1 MFYAILPSTPA
12 IFAVQPDSP
21 DLSDVGSAELLAK
34 LERHFMLPVALVTWN
49 DSGTFR
55 CFGHSID
62 EEAVTS
68 EDLVWR
74 EFALPTESDLPF

>member
-1 MFYAILPSTPA
+1 MFYTILPTTPPT
-12 IFAVQPDSP
+12 FAVQPDSP
-21 DLSDVGSAELLAK
+21 DLSDVHSAELLAK
-34 LERHFMLPVALVTWN
+34 LERHFMLPVALVSWGE
-49 DSGTFR
+49 SGAFR
-55 CFGHSID
+55 RFGHNID